1 MISYAFEILKHYLTL
16 PVLLAAL
23 LAGDICA
30 LLHRGARLRG
40 KIDRRSV
47 VARSLLCAYLVLMF
61 AVLLFAREQKVTHRF
76 ELELFWSY
84 RAIGEGYRYLLYQ
97 DIFNVLLFVPFGLLW
112 PAAFRA
118 RKPWMTLLAGLG
130 MSLVGELF
138 QAATA
143 RGLFE
148 LDDLFHNFLG
158 TALGLGLW
166 TLVRKLWRGKGSAGK
181 GSSCDCGTREHARVE
196 NDGK

>member
-97 DIFNVLLFVPFGLLW
+97 DIFNEGSFCGKGIYDLKIFQKVLKGTFPENLILSHDLIEGCHIRCGLINDL
-112 PAAFRA
+112 
-118 RKPWMTLLAGLG
+118 
-130 MSLVGELF
+130 ELF
-138 QAATA
+138 
-143 RGLFE
+143 
-148 LDDLFHNFLG
+148 DDNP
-158 TALGLGLW
+158 
-166 TLVRKLWRGKGSAGK
+166 S
-181 GSSCDCGTREHARVE
+181 
-196 NDGK
+196 N